1 MGKGLPQELQI
12 YYAHVRHNSL
22 RHKRMS
28 SNVLNERFHKNKLKI
43 QRFSSHPV
51 QAAIL
56 RQDWNEA
63 YNIWYYRK

>member
-51 QAAIL
+51 QAAIS

-63 YNIWYYRK
+63 CNIWHYRK